1 MNWKHKKTNHNTQY
15 IFYLYKD
22 LLIIELI
29 FFNIN
34 FCKAFNTLINKYF
47 FYAILWQSL
56 Q

>member
-1 MNWKHKKTNHNTQY
+1 MNESIKNQIITHS

-29 FFNIN
+29 FFFNIN